1 MFPSL
6 VAQAPYSPSATRVTE
21 WSQLDRI
28 ALYGAE
34 MTNSPGWGSLP
45 TSSKVLCAGYGAI
58 AIAALIATWSQNAA
72 YFDNPGGFLLDFLN
86 DSRVTPASR
95 SLTVDIVL
103 FFLAAAIL
111 MVVEARK
118 HGVKFVWAYIV
129 GGFAIAIS
137 VAFPLFLIARELRV
151 GRTETTRL
159 GAVDTVLLAAFAVL
173 AAGLTIWVDM
183 G

>member
-1 MFPSL
+1 M
-6 VAQAPYSPSATRVTE
+6 
-21 WSQLDRI
+21 
-28 ALYGAE
+28 
-34 MTNSPGWGSLP
+34 P
-45 TSSKVLCAGYGAI
+45 TSSKVLCAVYAAI
-58 AIAALIATWSQNAA
+58 ALVALIATWSQNVA

-118 HGVKFVWAYIV
+118 HGVKFVWLYIA

-137 VAFPLFLIARELRV
+137 VTFPLFLIAREMRV
-151 GRTETTRL
+151 SRAAETRL
-159 GAVDTVLLAAFAVL
+159 SAVDTAVL
-173 AAGLTIWVDM
+173 AVLSVVMVGLTIWVDM

>member
-1 MFPSL
+1 MTTSE
-6 VAQAPYSPSATRVTE
+6 ATG
-21 WSQLDRI
+21 QPPL
-28 ALYGAE
+28 A
-34 MTNSPGWGSLP
+34 LP
-45 TSSKVLCAGYGAI
+45 TSSKVLCAVYGVI
-58 AIAALIATWSQNAA
+58 AVAALIATWSQNAA
-72 YFDNPGGFLLDFLN
+72 YFASSRDAGITFAFLPDFLD

-111 MVVEARK
+111 MVIEARK
-118 HGVKFVWAYIV
+118 HGVKYVWAYIV
-129 GGFAIAIS
+129 AGYAIAIS

-159 GAVDTVLLAAFAVL
+159 GVVDTALLVVLAIV
-173 AAGLTIWVDM
+173 AAGLTIWVDI

>member
-1 MFPSL
+1 M
-6 VAQAPYSPSATRVTE
+6 AQTTTPPPAA
-21 WSQLDRI
+21 
-28 ALYGAE
+28 A
-34 MTNSPGWGSLP
+34 LP
-45 TSSKVLCAGYGAI
+45 TASKALCAVYAVI
-58 AIAALIATWSQNAA
+58 SLAALIATWSQNAA
-72 YFDNPGGFLLDFLN
+72 YFDNPGRFLVDFLN

-103 FFLAAAIL
+103 FFLAAGIL

-118 HGVKFVWAYIV
+118 HGVKYVWLYIL

-137 VAFPLFLIARELRV
+137 VTFPLFLIAREMRI
-151 GRTETTRL
+151 GRTEETRL
-159 GAVDTVLLAAFAVL
+159 GAVDTVLLAVFAVV